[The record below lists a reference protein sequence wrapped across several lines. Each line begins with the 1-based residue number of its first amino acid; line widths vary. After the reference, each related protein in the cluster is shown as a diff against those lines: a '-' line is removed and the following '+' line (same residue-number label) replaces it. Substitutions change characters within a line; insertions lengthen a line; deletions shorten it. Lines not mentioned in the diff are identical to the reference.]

1 MKIYTRVFDSALGQ
15 VKQVETEMEVSFR
28 SAVASV
34 TDLPTSNNAE
44 GELRMTIDSD
54 HLFVYVNDA
63 WIDQGVYDVADLM
76 QTKLMQE
83 LS

>member
-15 VKQVETEMEVSFR
+15 VKQVETEMVVIFR

-44 GELRMTIDSD
+44 GELRMAIDSD
-54 HLFVYVNDA
+54 HLYAYVSGV
-63 WIDQGVYDVADLM
+63 WVDQGVFDVADLL
-76 QTKLMQE
+76 QQKLMQE

>member
-1 MKIYTRVFDSALGQ
+1 MKIYTRAFDSALGQ

-34 TDLPTSNNAE
+34 TDLPTSNNVS
-44 GELRMTIDSD
+44 GDLRLTIDTD
-54 HLFVYVNDA
+54 HLFAYVNGA
-63 WIDQGVYDVADLM
+63 WIDQGAFDVGDLLQTQLM
-76 QTKLMQE
+76 QG